1 MYKIV
6 DNFMEASCF
15 FTHENLH
22 YNVQL
27 FKNNPDGYSGS
38 LKVVKYKNSFYL
50 STINTEGVITG
61 YLKLNNIKETP
72 SNIQI
77 DMKLEPN
84 EKQ

>member
-1 MYKIV
+1 MYKMV

-27 FKNNPDGYSGS
+27 FSKNPGDFKGS
-38 LKVVKYKNSFYL
+38 LKVVKYKDGFYL
-50 STINTEGVITG
+50 STVDSEGIITG
-61 YLKLNNIKETP
+61 YLKLDKIKETP

-77 DMKLEPN
+77 DMKLETN
-84 EKQ
+84 ETT